1 MKIFRRSALALAMF
15 PMWSYL
21 SYFTFQLRSEL
32 SPYKDSD
39 VLDKK
44 GKGWV
49 YQDTIYKATRFVGI
63 ACFINGMFI
72 RTSIKNIF
80 HFMIWTIDNTKEF
93 VPNFVDLT
101 GIALTGYWANRA
113 MKTVRRVVLRKGG
126 KYVTIVTYGLLGFT
140 SRYTTK
146 AVSHVSSFT

>member
-1 MKIFRRSALALAMF
+1 
-15 PMWSYL
+15 MWSYL

-72 RTSIKNIF
+72 QFFDI
-80 HFMIWTIDNTKEF
+80 
-93 VPNFVDLT
+93 
-101 GIALTGYWANRA
+101 
-113 MKTVRRVVLRKGG
+113 
-126 KYVTIVTYGLLGFT
+126 
-140 SRYTTK
+140 
-146 AVSHVSSFT
+146 

>member
-1 MKIFRRSALALAMF
+1 MFRYEDPMKIFRRSALALAMF

-72 RTSIKNIF
+72 RPSIKKLF
-80 HFMIWTIDNTKEF
+80 H
-93 VPNFVDLT
+93 L
-101 GIALTGYWANRA
+101 
-113 MKTVRRVVLRKGG
+113 
-126 KYVTIVTYGLLGFT
+126 
-140 SRYTTK
+140 
-146 AVSHVSSFT
+146 

>member
-1 MKIFRRSALALAMF
+1 MKIFRGSALALVMF

-72 RTSIKNIF
+72 RTSIKNLF
-80 HFMIWTIDNTKEF
+80 HLTIDNTKEF
-93 VPNFVDLT
+93 VPIFFDLT

>member
-1 MKIFRRSALALAMF
+1 MFRYEDPMKIFRGSALALAMF

-72 RTSIKNIF
+72 GTSIQKLF
-80 HFMIWTIDNTKEF
+80 HFD
-93 VPNFVDLT
+93 DLE
-101 GIALTGYWANRA
+101 Y
-113 MKTVRRVVLRKGG
+113 
-126 KYVTIVTYGLLGFT
+126 
-140 SRYTTK
+140 
-146 AVSHVSSFT
+146 

>member
-1 MKIFRRSALALAMF
+1 MKIFRGTTLALVMF

-32 SPYKDSD
+32 SPYKDSA

-72 RTSIKNIF
+72 RFYDI
-80 HFMIWTIDNTKEF
+80 
-93 VPNFVDLT
+93 
-101 GIALTGYWANRA
+101 
-113 MKTVRRVVLRKGG
+113 
-126 KYVTIVTYGLLGFT
+126 
-140 SRYTTK
+140 
-146 AVSHVSSFT
+146 